1 MWPTGCRAISASE
14 FLPELESDTG
24 CKTEASTSPVFAESR
39 GEPVHHEKENWF
51 ASHNLQ
57 GLIPRLSFG
66 LPGLLAPTLPQ
77 FTGLYTSHNNN
88 VIAPRLFGLLQEL
101 SANQRL
107 LKEFPQVPCQGKLT
121 SPPTFDPHSN
131 LFGLPGLSSA
141 VKCLKSKRPECQ
153 ILREPQ
159 MTDLAEL

>member
-51 ASHNLQ
+51 ASRNLQ

-101 SANQRL
+101 WPDSQQTKGFSRN
-107 LKEFPQVPCQGKLT
+107 FPK
-121 SPPTFDPHSN
+121 SPAKAT
-131 LFGLPGLSSA
+131 
-141 VKCLKSKRPECQ
+141 
-153 ILREPQ
+153 
-159 MTDLAEL
+159 